1 MDCYLINFMN
11 IRQKII
17 SLFVTVS
24 IPKFQFLLQ
33 VTKILQ
39 KTNIALNFAIFT
51 VSDNVY
57 NFDTEIHRCIGAL
70 IRNENY
76 ANALELS
83 NLAELDSSEIILAQV
98 QLIFLIQVFIL
109 CYLIINIFSIEVNLS
124 IIYTKMIKLKIIFGM
139 NVH

>member
-1 MDCYLINFMN
+1 M
-11 IRQKII
+11 
-17 SLFVTVS
+17 
-24 IPKFQFLLQ
+24 
-33 VTKILQ
+33 
-39 KTNIALNFAIFT
+39 
-51 VSDNVY
+51 Y

-83 NLAELDSSEIILAQV
+83 NLAGLDSSEIILAQV

-109 CYLIINIFSIEVNLS
+109 CYVIINIFSIEVNLN